1 MSTCLLDIHTMR
13 KNNSTEVI
21 PRKISQDTRN
31 KKDTPKNKNI
41 MKRKKNM
48 TTHQIVIANQQ
59 NEIVTNHKFNEQEGI
74 TARNDVTS
82 ENIEKLSR

>member
-1 MSTCLLDIHTMR
+1 
-13 KNNSTEVI
+13 
-21 PRKISQDTRN
+21 
-31 KKDTPKNKNI
+31 

-48 TTHQIVIANQQ
+48 TTNKIVIANQQ
-59 NEIVTNHKFNEQEGI
+59 NEIVTNHKFNDQEGI